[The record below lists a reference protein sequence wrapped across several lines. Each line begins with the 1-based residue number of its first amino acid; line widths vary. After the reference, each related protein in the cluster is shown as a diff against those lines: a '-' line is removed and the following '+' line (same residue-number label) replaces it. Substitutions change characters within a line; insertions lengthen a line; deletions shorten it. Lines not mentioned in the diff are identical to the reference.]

1 MVLQRGNIHI
11 YREKTKDICKNKF
24 SGVTKVVKGQIK
36 LWDIPALLEGET
48 PQEDSLEQK
57 LFSVA

>member
-1 MVLQRGNIHI
+1 VVLQRGNIHI

-36 LWDIPALLEGET
+36 LWDIPALLGG
-48 PQEDSLEQK
+48 
-57 LFSVA
+57 